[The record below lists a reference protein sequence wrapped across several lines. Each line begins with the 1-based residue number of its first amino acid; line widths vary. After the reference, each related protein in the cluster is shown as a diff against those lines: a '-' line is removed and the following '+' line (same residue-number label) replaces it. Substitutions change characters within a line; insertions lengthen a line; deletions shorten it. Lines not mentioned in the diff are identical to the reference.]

1 MKKTF
6 ILDTNILLNSP
17 YIITSL
23 DDNDVVIPNT
33 TIEELDTFKSAP
45 GELGFNSRETIR
57 ILSGLRGKGNMRDG
71 VELPGGGKL
80 RIEYNQVD
88 TPLPEGWKKDK
99 PDNRII
105 QVCLG
110 LQSKSNQKCILI
122 TNDINMQIK
131 ADIAGIEVQDFKE
144 NQVSE
149 ETLRFKGKQ
158 ELYVKANKIN
168 DFYQKGSLI
177 LDDLYDESVCLELN
191 EFVLL
196 RDATNLK
203 SSALGRYNGSIIEK
217 LKYEGEKPF
226 DVVPRNASQ
235 RFAQEA
241 LLTPA
246 EQIPLV
252 ILKGPA
258 GTAKTFYSL
267 AAGLEQ
273 VINRG
278 LYKKVLVCR
287 PNVKF
292 DEDIGYLPGTETEKI
307 GPLMRP
313 IFDNL
318 SILLDM
324 HKDYEKDGVKVKE
337 SPIDELFER
346 GYIVAEAMAY
356 MRGRSINDTYIIV
369 DEAQNATPNQIT
381 GLVTRCG
388 MGSKIILC
396 GDPDQIDTT
405 KLDKRNNGL
414 VYASEKMKGSSL
426 CMQITFDFEECVRS
440 PLAQEAA
447 DRLVINKA

>member
-23 DDNDVVIPNT
+23 DDNDIVIPNT

-45 GELGFNSRETIR
+45 SELGFNSRETIR

-71 VELPGGGKL
+71 VELPGGGMLK
-80 RIEYNQVD
+80 IEYNQVN
-88 TPLPEGWKKDK
+88 TPLPEGWTKDK

-110 LQSKSNQKCILI
+110 LQNKNNQKCILI

-168 DFYQKGSLI
+168 DFYQEGSLT
-177 LDDLYDESVCLELN
+177 LDDLYDEGVCLELN

-241 LLTPA
+241 LLTSA
-246 EQIPLV
+246 EEAPLV

-292 DEDIGYLPGTETEKI
+292 DEDIGFLPGTETEKI

-324 HKDYEKDGVKVKE
+324 HKDFEKDGVKVKE

-414 VYASEKMKGSSL
+414 VYASEKMKGSPL

-447 DRLVINKA
+447 DRLVINKI

>member
-71 VELPGGGKL
+71 VELPGGGMLK
-80 RIEYNQVD
+80 IEYNQVN
-88 TPLPEGWKKDK
+88 TPLPEGWTKDK

-110 LQSKSNQKCILI
+110 LQNKNNQKCILI

-168 DFYQKGSLI
+168 DFYQEGSLT
-177 LDDLYDESVCLELN
+177 LDDLYDEGVCLELN

-241 LLTPA
+241 LLTSA
-246 EQIPLV
+246 EQAPLV

-292 DEDIGYLPGTETEKI
+292 DEDIGFLPGTETEKI

-318 SILLDM
+318 SIF
-324 HKDYEKDGVKVKE
+324 
-337 SPIDELFER
+337 I
-346 GYIVAEAMAY
+346 
-356 MRGRSINDTYIIV
+356 
-369 DEAQNATPNQIT
+369 
-381 GLVTRCG
+381 
-388 MGSKIILC
+388 
-396 GDPDQIDTT
+396 
-405 KLDKRNNGL
+405 KL
-414 VYASEKMKGSSL
+414 
-426 CMQITFDFEECVRS
+426 I
-440 PLAQEAA
+440 
-447 DRLVINKA
+447 

>member
-33 TIEELDTFKSAP
+33 TLEELDSFKGAP

-71 VELPGGGKL
+71 VALPGGGSL

-88 TPLPEGWKKDK
+88 TPLPDGWAKDK

-110 LQSKSNQKCILI
+110 LQRMSKQKCILI

-131 ADIAGIEVQDFKE
+131 ADVAGIEVQDFRE

-149 ETLRFKGKQ
+149 ETLRYKGKQ
-158 ELYVKANKIN
+158 ELLVRSEGIAA
-168 DFYQKGSLI
+168 FYQEGSLS
-177 LDDLYDESVCLELN
+177 LDQLYEPAELETN

-196 RDATNLK
+196 KDASNLK
-203 SSALGRYNGSIIEK
+203 SSALGKYDGTKIVKLEYEK
-217 LKYEGEKPF
+217 ETPF

-246 EQIPLV
+246 EQVPLV

-267 AAGLEQ
+267 ATGLEQ
-273 VINRG
+273 VINQRI
-278 LYKKVLVCR
+278 YKKVLVCR

-292 DEDIGYLPGTETEKI
+292 DDDIGYLPGSETDKI

-318 SILLDM
+318 SVLMDIN
-324 HKDYEKDGVKVKE
+324 KDYGEKDGIRVQE
-337 SPIDELFER
+337 SPIEELFDR

-356 MRGRSINDTYIIV
+356 MRGRSINDTFIIV

-388 MGSKIILC
+388 MGSKIVLC

-414 VYASEKMKGSSL
+414 VYASEKMKGSPL
-426 CMQITFDFEECVRS
+426 CSQITFDFEECVRS
-440 PLAQEAA
+440 PLAQDAA
-447 DRLVINKA
+447 DRLVINKS